1 MSSITNARSLGELH
15 VLLESNGFKIFN
27 EPMQGLENQR
37 FKRPFKIVT
46 IENERNEWVD
56 QS

>member
-1 MSSITNARSLGELH
+1 
-15 VLLESNGFKIFN
+15 
-27 EPMQGLENQR
+27 MQGLENQR

-46 IENERNEWVD
+46 MENERNEWVN

>member
-1 MSSITNARSLGELH
+1 MSSIRNARSLGELH
-15 VLLESNGFKIFN
+15 VLLESNVFKKFN

-46 IENERNEWVD
+46 MENERNEWVN